1 MSLDLH
7 LEYGKSAAVAAMIGN
22 RDNPLFGLLRR
33 ALACALLAWAPSA
46 ATGQTA
52 IERGAYL
59 TAAAGCVSCHTDAKA
74 KGAAFAG
81 GGPLETPFGTFYAP
95 NITPHP
101 EHGIGG
107 WSDADFVRALGEG
120 VSPGGH
126 HYFPVFPYTSYTN
139 MTAADARAIK
149 AYLFSLAPVARPN
162 RAHDIRFPFGWRFAQ
177 TFWKWLFF
185 EPGPLAPEPDKP
197 ADWNRGAYLVRALV
211 HCAECHTPRN
221 PLGGMDRDRWL
232 AGAPGGTQ
240 GDATPNITPD
250 EATGIGRWSAE
261 EIADFLKIGMSPD
274 GDFAGSSMAEV
285 VDQSTGKLSDAD
297 VAAIV
302 TYLRSV
308 PAIRHKRSPVR

>member
-1 MSLDLH
+1 
-7 LEYGKSAAVAAMIGN
+7 MIGN
-22 RDNPLFGLLRR
+22 RKYPLFGLLRR
-33 ALACALLAWAPSA
+33 ALACALVAWAPSA
-46 ATGQTA
+46 AGQTT

-59 TAAAGCVSCHTDAKA
+59 AAAGGCVSCHTDAKA
-74 KGAAFAG
+74 KGPAFAG

-107 WSDADFVRALGEG
+107 WSDADFVRALSEG
-120 VSPGGH
+120 ISPGGR
-126 HYFPVFPYTSYTN
+126 HYFPIFPYTSYTF
-139 MTAADARAIK
+139 MTPQDASAIK

-177 TFWKWLFF
+177 TFWKLLFF
-185 EPGPLAPEPDKP
+185 EPGPLRAEPNRSG
-197 ADWNRGAYLVRALV
+197 DWNRGAYLVRALV

-232 AGAPGGTQ
+232 AGAPDGTQ
-240 GDATPNITPD
+240 GDATANITPD
-250 EATGIGRWSAE
+250 EETGIGRWSAE
-261 EIADFLKIGMSPD
+261 EIADFLMIGMDPD

-285 VDQSTGKLSDAD
+285 IDRSTGKLSDAD
-297 VAAIV
+297 RAAIV

-308 PAIRHKRSPVR
+308 PAIRHQISPRR